1 MNKNLIFLVGFMGC
15 GKSTIGRKLA
25 AKTGFEFIDLDKMIE
40 AQAGA
45 TIADY
50 FKYHGEQAFRELE
63 RDSLQKTYFPEK
75 AIIATGGGAPC
86 FFDNMDWMNSH
97 GQTVYINLTPQ
108 TLADRLEHGKAER
121 PLISRFNQ
129 EELVEF
135 ITEKLKEREIFYLQ
149 AQHNLNGIG
158 LTSEKLVEVLDLAN
172 EDK

>member
-25 AKTGFEFIDLDKMIE
+25 VKTGYDFIDLDKMIE
-40 AQAGA
+40 GR
-45 TIADY
+45 TGVSIADY
-50 FKYHGEQAFRELE
+50 FKYHGEHAFRELE
-63 RDSLQKTYFPEK
+63 RDSLQKTDFPEK

-135 ITEKLKEREIFYLQ
+135 ITDKLKAREVFYTQ
-149 AQHNLNGIG
+149 AQHDLNGIG
-158 LTSEKLVEVLDLAN
+158 LTSEKLVEILGLAN
-172 EDK
+172 ANK